1 MTGTRQFHEIFITGD
16 ALYCWQRILLH
27 GSIPKA
33 HGYHSALVIPVRVRR
48 SISWPCPFSGRFL
61 PKLQGRAIAR
71 PFSFS
76 GRSGTDQI
84 RRASA
89 SRPPAPIIRPP
100 VRRFSDFAADT
111 VVSFAASRSRFRPAD
126 VASVEETVAHQM
138 YLDVGAELG
147 LLGLAAFVAAL
158 GYAIRGALRA
168 TRLAPEDRTLA
179 RAVLIGFAGTL
190 VAACFLS
197 EQLYLP
203 VWLLVALGVALDP
216 VRPSGRGWW

>member
-1 MTGTRQFHEIFITGD
+1 MPLHEKQHVAATNVRLRLTTSTM
-16 ALYCWQRILLH
+16 AAEMLAERPLL
-27 GSIPKA
+27 G
-33 HGYHSALVIPVRVRR
+33 
-48 SISWPCPFSGRFL
+48 
-61 PKLQGRAIAR
+61 QG
-71 PFSFS
+71 P
-76 GRSGTDQI
+76 GG
-84 RRASA
+84 
-89 SRPPAPIIRPP
+89 
-100 VRRFSDFAADT
+100 
-111 VVSFAASRSRFRPAD
+111 FAASRSRFRPAD